1 VATDNAET
9 LGKILS
15 LLQGVEDS
23 GKATGVSSEG
33 VIKDG
38 KSAGVGG
45 SLTSSISKLFGKE
58 KKLSGTLTAVEKTRY
73 KAIFT
78 ILKDVLLPKSEA
90 DSLKGVRGAQIVKP
104 EKIEEAT
111 KDKKGSGLAQ
121 ALLGMLGGL
130 GLLAAKIAAII
141 AGIGFAAAAFDE
153 ANAALN
159 YFAKTTL
166 KQAKNIGNL
175 FKSPKVI
182 KAFQSLK
189 NIPTLIKNLFSSPK
203 LVQMMDKLKDIPKLI
218 GGFFKNNTLI
228 TSFMD
233 GLSGVK
239 GSKIVT
245 MIKGAG
251 SGFGKVL
258 MGLVKG
264 IGGPL
269 LKTLRF
275 LPFIGPIV
283 NFGFAVSR
291 FKQGQYIPAAFEV
304 LAGILGLVGGP
315 LASALIDGGLLLYDI
330 NAAKQKKQEDAGLP
344 KEGFLTNMKNA
355 ITQTL
360 LPKLEYVPIIGG
372 VIKFGKAIA
381 AFVASDWG
389 EGFTLLAEGLVALV
403 GGQGLVN
410 VLPGMSFL
418 RNLLT
423 VSKEPE
429 AVVDLDESG
438 GFDLFGKIG
447 EAVSDIFN
455 GVFDWVKGMITKLP
469 KFMRSTVSKI
479 FGLGGGDSAPGEFT
493 EKELKEANTR
503 TKKAQAAFD
512 LKKDNKALRAQFAGD
527 DGILD
532 DDERDQLIDAQ
543 RQKKGLPPLNRKAK
557 ATPNN
562 NQVETELSQI
572 NLQQLD
578 VLNIIST
585 KISQLI
591 LVQSKSNAG
600 DGGTSQSTLPREL
613 TDANLYGGA
622 GTAN

>member
-1 VATDNAET
+1 MATDNAET

-23 GKATGVSSEG
+23 GKATGVSSNG

-38 KSAGVGG
+38 KSAGVSGT
-45 SLTSSISKLFGKE
+45 LISGISNLLGKE
-58 KKLSGTLTAVEKTRY
+58 KKETGTLSAVEKSRY
-73 KAIFT
+73 RAIFT
-78 ILKDVLLPKSEA
+78 ILKDVLMPKSEA
-90 DSLKGVRGAQIVKP
+90 GSLQGIRGAQIVKP

-121 ALLGMLGGL
+121 ALLGGL
-130 GLLAAKIAAII
+130 GLLAAKIAAIL
-141 AGIGFAAAAFDE
+141 AGIGLAAAAFDE

-203 LVQMMDKLKDIPKLI
+203 LVQMMDTLKNIPNLI

-479 FGLGGGDSAPGEFT
+479 FGLGGDSAPGEFS
-493 EKELKEANTR
+493 EKELNEAKNR

-512 LKKDNKALRAQFAGD
+512 LKKDNKALRLQFAGD

-532 DDERDQLIDAQ
+532 DDERAQLMDAQ

-578 VLNIIST
+578 VLKIISENIKNLVT
-585 KISQLI
+585 IQGGRASTNNSQEP
-591 LVQSKSNAG
+591 S
-600 DGGTSQSTLPREL
+600 TSEVINPVFGEAIRT
-613 TDANLYGGA
+613 T
-622 GTAN
+622 